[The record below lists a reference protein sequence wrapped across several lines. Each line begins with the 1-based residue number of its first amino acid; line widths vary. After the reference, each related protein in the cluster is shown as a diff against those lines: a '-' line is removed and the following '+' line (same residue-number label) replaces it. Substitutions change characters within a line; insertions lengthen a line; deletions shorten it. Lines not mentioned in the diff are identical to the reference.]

1 MEAWVSNL
9 NVNPE
14 RANPGA
20 QGWTV
25 SGEGVFLP
33 ASGGAGMSQEL
44 PLQFTPRLGS
54 TAPNQQ
60 FRVKICKTHRYQTVR
75 PFTVL
80 ALNGLEHLWEHP
92 PEVKRGAAHNRARN
106 GSVCCQDRTQTVR
119 PAARLLASSRQ
130 SNFFCFLRHG
140 FRVYGLLGQPLTDIN
155 SSPELSPSLATAA
168 PRREGAAVLSLLWHR
183 VAKNR
188 GRSPCDRRRLSTR
201 LAVSPLEQH
210 F

>member
-1 MEAWVSNL
+1 M
-9 NVNPE
+9 
-14 RANPGA
+14 
-20 QGWTV
+20 

-33 ASGGAGMSQEL
+33 ASGGARMSQEL

-92 PEVKRGAAHNRARN
+92 PEVKRRAAHNRARN

-130 SNFFCFLRHG
+130 SNFFCFLGHG

-155 SSPELSPSLATAA
+155 SSPELSPSLACLSPWPPLHHGERVPLSSLSCDTGWRKTA
-168 PRREGAAVLSLLWHR
+168 GGLL
-183 VAKNR
+183 VTA
-188 GRSPCDRRRLSTR
+188 G
-201 LAVSPLEQH
+201 V
-210 F
+210 